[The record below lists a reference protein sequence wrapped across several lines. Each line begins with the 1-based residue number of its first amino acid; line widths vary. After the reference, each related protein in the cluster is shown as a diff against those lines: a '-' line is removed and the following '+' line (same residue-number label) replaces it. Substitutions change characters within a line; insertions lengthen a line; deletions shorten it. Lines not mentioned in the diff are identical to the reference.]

1 MPLQKPSMHGWMN
14 NSKKRKDVYK
24 RQLKY
29 NTLIATLQFV
39 ERLCS
44 AAISLS
50 QEELQTLSWS
60 DLMLG
65 IQEQQY
71 PELVQYLKERRL
83 YINEPVNAEG
93 EV

>member
-1 MPLQKPSMHGWMN
+1 M
-14 NSKKRKDVYK
+14 
-24 RQLKY
+24 
-29 NTLIATLQFV
+29 
-39 ERLCS
+39 
-44 AAISLS
+44 AISLS
-50 QEELQTLSWS
+50 QEELQALSWS

-65 IQEQQY
+65 IREQQY